1 MRPWFLLALAAGSLA
16 TRLVAQDA
24 PGTVAASALVA
35 RGDSA
40 RNRFEL
46 QAALTAYDAAL
57 ARDSMDYAANWKAA
71 LTLVDIGKETPDS
84 VRDPARDRLYK
95 RAEELSRRAVAIDP
109 RRAEALF
116 VLSNAVGR
124 AALTK
129 SPKERVKSANEIYDF
144 STAALGI
151 DHRHDGAYHVLGRW
165 NAEIMR
171 LSSVERFFA
180 KSFMGGKRFSVA
192 SWDEAQKYLERAVE
206 LNPTFIYHRLDL
218 AEVYIDRHKYAEAR
232 VQLEKIPSL
241 PRQDASDPSYARD
254 AQALLEQ
261 IKGK

>member
-1 MRPWFLLALAAGSLA
+1 MRPWFLLAFAAGPLA

-24 PGTVAASALVA
+24 PGTATASALVA

-57 ARDSMDYAANWKAA
+57 AQDSMDYAANWKAA
-71 LTLVDIGKETPDS
+71 LTLVDIGKATPDS
-84 VRDPARDRLYK
+84 VRDPARDQLYK
-95 RAEELSRRAVAIDP
+95 RAEQLSRRAVAIDP

-129 SPKERVKSANEIYDF
+129 SPRERVKSANEIYDF
-144 STAALGI
+144 ATAALGI

-241 PRQDASDPSYARD
+241 PRQDASDPTYIREAH
-254 AQALLEQ
+254 ALLEQ